1 MTCICYSL
9 YGIIVFELWSCS
21 FPTNPH
27 KNYYIS
33 TLTICCLPYIPTYN
47 EAHLLLRLAS
57 GEQDAFR
64 QIFERYWDQVY
75 AVGLKISKSPELAKD
90 LAQETFMK
98 VWHQR
103 AQLKDVTNFRAYLN
117 VLSRNLAIDH
127 LRKKVFTV
135 ENEDYLLHY
144 FQEETMAS
152 TGDAEY
158 KELEQILHEAVNE
171 LPPQMQQVFRLS
183 RYEGLSHAEIAARM
197 NITPVTS
204 KSYMVRALAAIR
216 KHLSRYQYEPF
227 LLWLIALVMA

>member
-1 MTCICYSL
+1 
-9 YGIIVFELWSCS
+9 
-21 FPTNPH
+21 
-27 KNYYIS
+27 
-33 TLTICCLPYIPTYN
+33 LPYIPTYN

-64 QIFERYWDQVY
+64 QIFERYWDQAY

-127 LRKKVFTV
+127 LRRKVFTA
-135 ENEDYLLHY
+135 ENEDYLLNY
-144 FQEETMAS
+144 FQEETTAS

-197 NITPVTS
+197 NITLVTS

-216 KHLSRYQYEPF
+216 KHLSRYKYEPL
-227 LLWLIALVMA
+227 LLWIIALLMA